1 MSRLFLST
9 AITLC
14 TLLALSIWSPNAF
27 SQEVFH
33 GTVQYQWI
41 SYESADGRTSSDHEG
56 PKVKDLVLTAS
67 PSETG
72 LLALNDPD
80 EGGIYINHDDREL
93 FLETKK
99 GEALRITESEYSTF
113 VSVMQQMFGLAKT
126 TSEIARKVNPSNSS
140 PIPSLELETKWEK
153 TGNTKRVHGY
163 DADEWI
169 IRHDGNTKTH
179 LWLANGVDLE
189 WGFVAQHSASLLS
202 TLSVNG
208 INPAFL
214 EQNRGLVL
222 ELTVMEDEDV
232 LFECIAKDVAKKRVN
247 DRYLASSRLKDARVM
262 SLTEFMMRSLQG
274 G

>member
-1 MSRLFLST
+1 MSRLFFPP

-14 TLLALSIWSPNAF
+14 TLLILGICSPNAF

-41 SYESADGRTSSDHEG
+41 SYESSDGRTSSDDEG

-72 LLALNDPD
+72 LVALNDPD
-80 EGGIYINHDDREL
+80 EGGIYINHDAREM

-113 VSVMQQMFGLAKT
+113 VSVMQQMLGLAKT
-126 TSEIARKVNPSNSS
+126 TTDIARKVNPSNNS
-140 PIPSLELETKWEK
+140 PIPSLDIETKWEK
-153 TGNTKRVHGY
+153 TGKMKRLHGY

-169 IRHDGNTKTH
+169 IRHDGTTKTH

-202 TLSVNG
+202 TLSING
-208 INPAFL
+208 INPSFL

-222 ELTVMEDEDV
+222 ELTVMDEEDI
-232 LFECIAKDVAKKRVN
+232 LFECIAKDVARKRVN

-262 SLTEFMMRSLQG
+262 SLTEFMFRSLQG

>member
-1 MSRLFLST
+1 MSRLFLSS

-14 TLLALSIWSPNAF
+14 TLLATSIWSPNAF

-126 TSEIARKVNPSNSS
+126 TSELARKVNPSNSS
-140 PIPSLELETKWEK
+140 PIPSLDIETNWEK
-153 TGNTKRVHGY
+153 TGNTKRLHGY

-208 INPAFL
+208 ISPAFL

-222 ELTVMEDEDV
+222 ELTVMEDEDM

-262 SLTEFMMRSLQG
+262 SLTQFMMRSLQG